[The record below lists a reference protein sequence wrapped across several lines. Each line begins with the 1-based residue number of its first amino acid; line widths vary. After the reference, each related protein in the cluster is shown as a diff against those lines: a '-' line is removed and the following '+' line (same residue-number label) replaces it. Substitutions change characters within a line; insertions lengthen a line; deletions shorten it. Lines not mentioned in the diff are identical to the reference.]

1 MFPEKHRKSRN
12 RREETP
18 TEGIFRPRKCIFGR
32 LTLNFCL
39 IQVNGSLLRVVFPG
53 IGPLEPIVRITYLR
67 GLRAP
72 RGKPR
77 FAPPPERPLARPRSL
92 TVIWRA
98 IVVQPAAST
107 KRDRSLIRDLHRR
120 TMGLFRYQR
129 RHDQLNGQGGLQLL
143 RWENNEI

>member
-72 RGKPR
+72 RGK
-77 FAPPPERPLARPRSL
+77 AALRPSAGTAARK
-92 TVIWRA
+92 A
-98 IVVQPAAST
+98 DAAADAAAKT
-107 KRDRSLIRDLHRR
+107 H
-120 TMGLFRYQR
+120 
-129 RHDQLNGQGGLQLL
+129 
-143 RWENNEI
+143 

>member
-1 MFPEKHRKSRN
+1 MFPEKHRKSRD
-12 RREETP
+12 RREETS
-18 TEGIFRPRKCIFGR
+18 TEAIFRPPKCIFGR

-53 IGPLEPIVRITYLR
+53 IGPLKPIVRITYLR

-72 RGKPR
+72 RGSRASTLRRNGRRKAEKPNSTL
-77 FAPPPERPLARPRSL
+77 E
-92 TVIWRA
+92 A

-120 TMGLFRYQR
+120 TMGLFRDQR
-129 RHDQLNGQGGLQLL
+129 PHDQLNARGGLQLL

>member
-1 MFPEKHRKSRN
+1 VFPEKHRKSRN

-18 TEGIFRPRKCIFGR
+18 TEGYFGR
-32 LTLNFCL
+32 GNAYSAVSRLNFCL

-129 RHDQLNGQGGLQLL
+129 RHVQLNGQGGLQLL